1 MNKSIKYIL
10 LAVGFVALLL
20 AATKGYDYLSDN
32 YTAQTTQQQVANPDE
47 KTTGAQEQ
55 KAPDFTVYDEAG
67 NSVKLTDMQGKPVI
81 VNFWATWC
89 GYCVQEMPDFQKAY
103 DEYGDKV
110 NFMMINLT
118 DGQSETKDEV
128 KAFLGKTE
136 YTFPVYYDTELD
148 ATHTYGAYSI
158 PRTFI
163 IDAEGN
169 IVYGASGPVS
179 EDTLVR
185 YIKALIGE

>member
-1 MNKSIKYIL
+1 MTQNQNNFAGKTITIPTFSERTRKLTALAIGVLCVFLIVTL
-10 LAVGFVALLL
+10 LFAPF
-20 AATKGYDYLSDN
+20 Y
-32 YTAQTTQQQVANPDE
+32 
-47 KTTGAQEQ
+47 KTTS
-55 KAPDFTVYDEAG
+55 F
-67 NSVKLTDMQGKPVI
+67 
-81 VNFWATWC
+81 
-89 GYCVQEMPDFQKAY
+89 

-118 DGQSETKDEV
+118 DGQSETKDDV

>member
-10 LAVGFVALLL
+10 LAVGFVVLLFG
-20 AATKGYDYLSDN
+20 AVKGYDYLSES
-32 YTAQTTQQQVANPDE
+32 YTSETTVQQTTQS
-47 KTTGAQEQ
+47 TGNDTEEHKQ
-55 KAPDFTVYDEAG
+55 KAPDFTVYDEKG
-67 NSVKLTDMQGKPVI
+67 NSVSLSGMQGKPTI

-89 GYCVQEMPDFQKAY
+89 VYCVQEMPDFQKAY

-118 DGQSETKDEV
+118 DGDSETKDMVEE
-128 KAFLGKTE
+128 FLGKTG

-148 ATHTYGAYSI
+148 ATYTYGAYSI

-169 IVYGASGPVS
+169 IVYGVSGPVS
-179 EDTLVR
+179 EDTLVKH
-185 YIKALIGE
+185 IKALIGE

>member
-10 LAVGFVALLL
+10 LALGFAVLLFG
-20 AATKGYDYLSDN
+20 ATKGYDYLSEN
-32 YTAQTTQQQVANPDE
+32 YTAETTVQQTTQSDAN
-47 KTTGAQEQ
+47 TTEEQKQ
-55 KAPDFTVYDEAG
+55 KAPDFTVYDEKG
-67 NSVKLTDMQGKPVI
+67 NSVSLSGMRGKPTI

-103 DEYGDKV
+103 DEYGDEV
-110 NFMMINLT
+110 SFMMINLT
-118 DGQSETKDEV
+118 DGKSETKDMVED
-128 KAFLGKTE
+128 FLGKTG

-148 ATHTYGAYSI
+148 ATYTYGAYSI

-169 IVYGASGPVS
+169 IVYGVSGPVS
-179 EDTLVR
+179 EDTLVK
-185 YIKALIGE
+185 YIKALTGE